1 MSERQIDRLLAIVRR
16 LRDPATGCPW
26 DREQNFATLAPYTLE
41 EACEV
46 VDVLERGDIGS
57 LRDELGDLLFQIVFL
72 AHLAE
77 ESAGFDFEAVAA
89 AISDKLVRRHPHV
102 FADVQ
107 AAGDGGADLAH
118 RWETLKAGER
128 QARGQGAVL
137 SDVPLS
143 LPALSRAAK
152 LGRRAAR
159 VGFDWPDAAGAR
171 DKVYEELQEFDAAL
185 HSGDEVQ
192 MREEMG
198 DLLLAMTSWARHLRL
213 DPETCLRQA
222 NAKFEARFARM
233 EMLASERG
241 VELTQLDA
249 AGWDALWNLAKATT
263 RP

>member
-1 MSERQIDRLLAIVRR
+1 MSERQIDRLLAIMRR

-26 DREQNFATLAPYTLE
+26 DRVQTFASLAPYTLE

-46 VDVLERGDIGS
+46 VDVLERGDVAS

-72 AHLAE
+72 AQLAE
-77 ESAGFDFEAVAA
+77 ETAGFDFEAVAG

-102 FADVQ
+102 FAGGD
-107 AAGDGGADLAH
+107 AGGDLNH
-118 RWETLKAGER
+118 NWEALKADER
-128 QARGQGAVL
+128 QARGLGAVL

-171 DKVYEELQEFDAAL
+171 DKVHEELQEFDAAV
-185 HSGDEVQ
+185 HSGDEAQ

-213 DPETCLRQA
+213 DPEASLRQA
-222 NAKFEARFARM
+222 NAKFEMRFARM
-233 EMLASERG
+233 EALAGERG
-241 VELTQLDA
+241 VALKQLDP
-249 AGWDALWNLAKATT
+249 AGWDELWNLAKAAKT
-263 RP
+263 P